1 MSAQQALGAK
11 DLQDLPGPA
20 ASSAEVRLAVRGMCL
35 SYAKRI
41 VLDDVSFEVRPGE
54 VFGILGPNGCGKS
67 SLMRGL
73 TGLHKPDRGT
83 VWLDGAPVGSHAR
96 ALRAQLGVVFQDPS
110 LDPHLT
116 ALENLVLGAALF
128 AVPAR
133 EAKQRALELLQFMDL
148 QDRGGDRVKT
158 LSGGMRRRLEL
169 ARSLIHRPAILLLDE
184 PTTGLD
190 PAAFERTWQRLLALR
205 RQQGLTMI
213 LSTHRADEAE
223 RCDRLLVLDRGH
235 VVACDTPQALL
246 KRVRGDVLVVECDE
260 PADLADEARQH
271 LGIMGHV
278 SGESVVFE
286 REDGHTW
293 VPRLVEAFG
302 PGRIRSVSLRRPSL
316 ADVFFHLTGTGLH
329 QLDLQGRGEA

>member
-1 MSAQQALGAK
+1 MSAQLALSVEELQELPRQADAK
-11 DLQDLPGPA
+11 T
-20 ASSAEVRLAVRGMCL
+20 RLAVQGMCL

-41 VLDDVSFEVRPGE
+41 VLDDVSFEVRAGE
-54 VFGILGPNGCGKS
+54 VFGILGPNGSGKS

-73 TGLHKPDRGT
+73 TGLHRPDRGT
-83 VWLDGAPVGSHAR
+83 LWLDGQTVPVHAR

-116 ALENLVLGAALF
+116 ALENLTLGAALF

-133 EAKQRALELLQFMDL
+133 EARQRAHELLQFMDL
-148 QDRGGDRVKT
+148 SDRGGDRVKT

-169 ARSLIHRPAILLLDE
+169 ARALIHRPAILLLDE

-190 PAAFERTWQRLLALR
+190 PGAFERTWQRLLALR
-205 RQQGLTMI
+205 RLQGLTMI

-246 KRVRGDVLVVECDE
+246 KRVQGDVLVVECDNA
-260 PADLADEARQH
+260 PGLAEEAMLR
-271 LGIMGHV
+271 LGILGHA
-278 SGESVVFE
+278 SGDRVIFE
-286 REDGHTW
+286 RPEGHTW
-293 VPRLVEAFG
+293 VPRLVEAFA
-302 PGRIRSVSLRRPSL
+302 PGRIRAVSLRRPTL
-316 ADVFFHLTGTGLH
+316 ADVFFSLTGSGLN
-329 QLDLQGRGEA
+329 QPEGAGV